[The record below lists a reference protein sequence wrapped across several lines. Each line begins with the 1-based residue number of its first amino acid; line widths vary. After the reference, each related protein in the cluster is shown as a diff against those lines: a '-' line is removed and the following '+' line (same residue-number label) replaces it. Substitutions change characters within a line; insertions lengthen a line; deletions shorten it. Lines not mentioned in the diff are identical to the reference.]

1 MTAEHSGIDA
11 LMAALTDEPL
21 PADADAAT
29 RAEHHAATADLA
41 VLREQLG
48 IIGHALS
55 DPSAPA
61 PAARPVPEPAPR
73 PARPLRP
80 TRRRMFR
87 VALGSLAVAAAA
99 SMVAGLGWLVTQSG
113 MSGDADNGGDS
124 SAAAKGQADMESGGT
139 LFGSPRYLACAYLV
153 AEGQVTA
160 AGPAGNDPELVRV
173 EVKATEVYVPE
184 PAYAKSVKGKPL
196 TYVIDKNTAPG
207 LRTGDEVLIGVPE
220 KGASPDMW
228 LVGEKEIAPERDRIN
243 RSLSGAADL
252 KCS

>member
-11 LMAALTDEPL
+11 LMAAITDEPL

-29 RAEHHAATADLA
+29 RAEHRAATADLA

-61 PAARPVPEPAPR
+61 ARPVPEPAPR
-73 PARPLRP
+73 PARPVRP

-99 SMVAGLGWLVTQSG
+99 SVVTGLGWLVSQSG
-113 MSGDADNGGDS
+113 MNGAADDSGGNAS
-124 SAAAKGQADMESGGT
+124 EAAKGQADSDGGT
-139 LFGSPRYLACAYLV
+139 FFSSPRYLACAYLV
-153 AEGQVTA
+153 AEGTVTA
-160 AGPAGNDPELVRV
+160 AAPAGNDPELVRV
-173 EVKATEVYVPE
+173 KVTATEVYVPAA
-184 PAYAKSVKGKPL
+184 PAAAKSVKDDPL

-207 LRTGDEVLIGVPE
+207 LRTGDEVMIGVPE
-220 KGASPDMW
+220 KGAPPDMW
-228 LVGEKEIAPERDRIN
+228 IVGEKAIAPERDRIN
-243 RSLSGAADL
+243 RALSDAADL
-252 KCS
+252 GCS